1 MLMTQVSRMPLS
13 KDGSLVI
20 FASFQAEGIVPS
32 SSDCWKREARIGA
45 NWDADS
51 LRTRAG
57 I

>member
-1 MLMTQVSRMPLS
+1 MTQVSRMPLS

-51 LRTRAG
+51 LRTRVG

>member
-1 MLMTQVSRMPLS
+1 MPFL
-13 KDGSLVI
+13 KMAVI

-32 SSDCWKREARIGA
+32 THDWLKREAGIGA
-45 NWDADS
+45 NWNADS